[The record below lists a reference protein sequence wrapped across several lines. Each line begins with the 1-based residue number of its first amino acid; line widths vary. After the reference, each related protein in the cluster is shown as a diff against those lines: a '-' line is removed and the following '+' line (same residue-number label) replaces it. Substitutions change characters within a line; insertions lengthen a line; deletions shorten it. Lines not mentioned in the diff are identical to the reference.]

1 MKIGDRVFRKDAPE
15 ILGMVLAK
23 DGVKLKV
30 YWSTH
35 KTQWLDAEALMLA
48 DNPNDSPTQ
57 KEDL

>member
-1 MKIGDRVFRKDAPE
+1 MKISDRVFRKDAPAIVGSVIATRE
-15 ILGMVLAK
+15 GQA
-23 DGVKLKV
+23 KV
-30 YWSTH
+30 YWPTH